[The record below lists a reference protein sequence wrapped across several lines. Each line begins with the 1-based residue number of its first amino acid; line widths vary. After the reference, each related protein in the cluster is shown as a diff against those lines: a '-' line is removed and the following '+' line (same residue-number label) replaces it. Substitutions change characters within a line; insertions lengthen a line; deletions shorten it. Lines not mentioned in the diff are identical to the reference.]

1 MISAELLKNQA
12 LFRDLPADL
21 LAQIGEKIQ
30 LREFKK
36 RELVLKRG
44 GPGDALVLLLV
55 GHLQV
60 ISLAENG
67 REVGINLIEPGDFFG
82 EIALIDGGERSASV
96 VALTKSVVGLFPRA
110 EALWHFR
117 HTPMI
122 AERIQRRLCAT
133 IRREIQ
139 YRVSLGGSSAYHR
152 VCALLLGHRPMR
164 DKQGDIVLEHLP
176 SQQSLASM
184 ANVSRETVNRALGQL
199 SREGVIRRE
208 GSRLVITD
216 LAQLERLAN
225 GEVECMSKLI

>member
-1 MISAELLKNQA
+1 MISAELLKNQS
-12 LFRDLPADL
+12 LFRDLPTDL
-21 LAQIGEKIQ
+21 LLQISEKIQ
-30 LREFKK
+30 LREFRK

-96 VALTKSVVGLFPRA
+96 VALTQSVVGLFPRA

-117 HTPMI
+117 HTPAI

-139 YRVSLGGSSAYHR
+139 YRVSLGGASAYHR
-152 VCALLLGHRPMR
+152 VCALLLGHRPMKER
-164 DKQGDIVLEHLP
+164 EGDVVLDHLP
-176 SQQSLASM
+176 SQLSLASM
-184 ANVSRETVNRALGQL
+184 ANVSRETVNRAMSQL
-199 SREGVIRRE
+199 SREGVIERD
-208 GSRLVITD
+208 GSRLIIRD
-216 LAQLERLAN
+216 LARLERLAN
-225 GEVECMSKLI
+225 GQL